1 MAAAELVT
9 PAEYARRRGVSR
21 AAVSIAIKDGR
32 ITLINGKIDPAVAD
46 IQWERNTRRA
56 VGRGGQATTSARAAA
71 DGAAHAADAAP
82 DRGAAPGQQ
91 PVKSEHDYDSA
102 RAKREYH
109 EAQLAEMRAM
119 ERQGL
124 LVESAR
130 VKLAIA
136 DIMRVVAD
144 GLERIPDRV
153 SVQIHAGMTQ
163 AEIHAQLE
171 RELQGVREDLQAAI
185 GELPTKLG
193 AEVAS

>member
-1 MAAAELVT
+1 MAAVELIT

-21 AAVSIAIKDGR
+21 AAVSIAIRDGR

-56 VGRGGQATTSARAAA
+56 VGRGGQATTSLRAPA
-71 DGAAHAADAAP
+71 DGSAQAADASP
-82 DRGAAPGQQ
+82 DRSEPSAPE
-91 PVKSEHDYDSA
+91 PAKSEHNYDSA

-109 EAQLAEMRAM
+109 EAQLAEMRAL

-124 LVESAR
+124 LVEAAR
-130 VKLAIA
+130 VKLAMA

-153 SVQIHAGMTQ
+153 SVQIHPSMTQ

-171 RELQGVREDLQAAI
+171 RELQSIREDLQAAI
-185 GELPTKLG
+185 GELPNRLNGPG
-193 AEVAS
+193 AP

>member
-1 MAAAELVT
+1 MAAVELVT

-56 VGRGGQATTSARAAA
+56 VGRGGQPTTSLRVPG

-82 DRGAAPGQQ
+82 NRGALPGQE
-91 PVKSEHDYDSA
+91 PAKPAHDYDSA

-109 EAQLAEMRAM
+109 EAQLSEMRAL

-144 GLERIPDRV
+144 GLERIPDRI

-171 RELQGVREDLQAAI
+171 RELQGVREDLQAAV
-185 GELPTKLG
+185 GDLPNKLG
-193 AEVAS
+193 SESSA